1 MKRWLPEGKLLYI
14 ITLSILFSSCFK
26 DKISQQYTLMK
37 PIYGSK
43 ASVLAAIGSNEV
55 RQMESPGKIFVL
67 GRYLFVNELN
77 KGVHII
83 DNIDPAQPKRVAFID
98 IPGNVDI
105 AVKGTTLYADMYK
118 DLLVIDVTNPLDVKL
133 VKDIPGVF
141 PERVYG
147 TNFIDSSEIIVR
159 WEIKDTVVMVEKR
172 DINWEAYGYMAM
184 SGDASMS
191 KRAYVPGIAGS
202 MARFSLVNDYL
213 YTINMSALYSFDIS
227 NPHDPQQRSVS
238 YVGWNIETLYPFD
251 NKLFIGSTTGMFI
264 YELNDPANPAA
275 AGTFSHARACD
286 PVVADGDYAFVTL
299 KTGDACAGN
308 SNQLDVIDVTN
319 INSPQLIKTYPMTNP
334 GGLAKDG
341 NRIFICDGTDGL
353 KMYDATDVRNLKL
366 LEQLT
371 NVEPYDVIAWDNW
384 LVMVGSEGIYQ
395 YDYSDG
401 LHLKQLSVMH
411 TQRTK

>member
-1 MKRWLPEGKLLYI
+1 MR
-14 ITLSILFSSCFK
+14 
-26 DKISQQYTLMK
+26 
-37 PIYGSK
+37 PIYESK
-43 ASVLAAIGSNEV
+43 ASVLAAIGSSEPH
-55 RQMESPGKIFVL
+55 RLESPGKIFVL

-118 DLLVIDVTNPLDVKL
+118 DLLVIDVSNPLDVKL
-133 VKDIPGVF
+133 VKEIPAVF
-141 PERVYG
+141 PERYYG
-147 TNFIDSSEIIVR
+147 TSFIDSSQIIVG
-159 WEIKDTVVMVEKR
+159 WEMKDTVVMVEQR
-172 DINWEAYGYMAM
+172 VIDWSAYGYLAF
-184 SGDASMS
+184 SGDVAMS
-191 KRAYVPGIAGS
+191 KRTFVPGIAGS

-213 YTINMSALYSFDIS
+213 YTINMSALISFDIS
-227 NPHDPQQRSVS
+227 NPHDPQQRSINF
-238 YVGWNIETLYPFD
+238 VGWNIETLYPFD

-264 YELNDPANPAA
+264 YELDDPANPAA
-275 AGTFSHARACD
+275 AGTFSHAQACD
-286 PVVADGDYAFVTL
+286 PVVADGNYAFVTL
-299 KTGDACAGN
+299 KTGTACAGT
-308 SNQLDVIDVTN
+308 SNQLDVIDITN

-341 NRIFICDGTDGL
+341 NRMFVCDGADGL

-371 NVEPYDVIAWDNW
+371 NVEPYDVIAWDKW

-401 LHLKQLSVMH
+401 LHLKQLSVMN